1 MLLCGCQQLLKVVG
15 CRVQYSWRL
24 FCTRALR
31 ANPHCWPEQ
40 ELQLSLAES
49 GFHTH
54 RGLGVMQLLSCGLE
68 TNILK
73 IWKKKSQAVTLQKE
87 ANQFL
92 IPPHPTTASSHQC
105 GGHGGTGGTRPL
117 HSFLLSPNAK
127 FSHLR
132 EEKGTE
138 VNFRLLH
145 VPQNPVT
152 SPRTGC
158 RWDPSSHSE
167 LKGAAVHQA
176 HTNPFPCP
184 IPTQH

>member
-73 IWKKKSQAVTLQKE
+73 IWKKK
-87 ANQFL
+87 
-92 IPPHPTTASSHQC
+92 IPSSHLAERSKPVPHPSSSHN
-105 GGHGGTGGTRPL
+105 GLVPPVRGTRGTGGMRPL